1 MPATKLST
9 LIPVLNAVPSFQ
21 HMVCDEAGN
30 QQRYKEELRAK
41 GVKKIRRKLGRRE
54 RRNGD
59 RAKGE
64 GRKRTKRPGKKYR

>member
-1 MPATKLST
+1 
-9 LIPVLNAVPSFQ
+9 
-21 HMVCDEAGN
+21 MVCDEAGN